1 MGMFHAGTDT
11 LGFTTA
17 GTEAVRIFSNGNV
30 TIGSSATN
38 SAKLRIE

>member
-1 MGMFHAGTDT
+1 MGMYRATTDT
-11 LGFTTA
+11 LGFSTS

-38 SAKLRIE
+38 SAKLRVE